1 MPTFIQGHLI
11 IKWVN
16 EGHVKIFFV
25 RVTEAWLLY
34 NRSST
39 EWSEFILLFELIH
52 DLIQVFVANIALS
65 ISEQD
70 ARAQLLIGTSKGRE
84 RILVRASIGVREHQ
98 AFAWSLGKDGEN
110 HISKFGELDVF
121 IMSNNMVQEIT
132 EFNIFESIL
141 NCIGNPWLE
150 EFTDACDVAVILIV
164 DGFSLCCFIFVSV
177 FLLAFGLR
185 CFASLVK

>member
-1 MPTFIQGHLI
+1 VPLDAFDMEGMPTFIQGHLI
-11 IKWVN
+11 IKWIN
-16 EGHVKIFFV
+16 EGHVKIFV
-25 RVTEAWLLY
+25 IRVTEARLLY

-52 DLIQVFVANIALS
+52 DIIQVFVANIALS

-98 AFAWSLGKDGEN
+98 AFAFSLCEDGEN
-110 HISKFGELDVF
+110 HISKFSELDVF

-132 EFNIFESIL
+132 EFNIF
-141 NCIGNPWLE
+141 
-150 EFTDACDVAVILIV
+150 
-164 DGFSLCCFIFVSV
+164 
-177 FLLAFGLR
+177 
-185 CFASLVK
+185 

>member
-1 MPTFIQGHLI
+1 MPLDAFDMEGMPTFVQGHLI
-11 IKWVN
+11 IKWIN

-34 NRSST
+34 HRSST

-52 DLIQVFVANIALS
+52 NLIQVFVANIALS

-70 ARAQLLIGTSKGRE
+70 ARAQILIGTSKGRE

-98 AFAWSLGKDGEN
+98 AFAFSLCEDGEN
-110 HISKFGELDVF
+110 HISKFSELDVF

-132 EFNIFESIL
+132 EFNIF
-141 NCIGNPWLE
+141 
-150 EFTDACDVAVILIV
+150 
-164 DGFSLCCFIFVSV
+164 
-177 FLLAFGLR
+177 
-185 CFASLVK
+185 

>member
-1 MPTFIQGHLI
+1 MPLDAFDMEGMPTFIQRHLI
-11 IKWVN
+11 IKWIN
-16 EGHVKIFFV
+16 EWHVKIFFI

-98 AFAWSLGKDGEN
+98 AFA
-110 HISKFGELDVF
+110 
-121 IMSNNMVQEIT
+121 
-132 EFNIFESIL
+132 
-141 NCIGNPWLE
+141 
-150 EFTDACDVAVILIV
+150 
-164 DGFSLCCFIFVSV
+164 
-177 FLLAFGLR
+177 
-185 CFASLVK
+185 